1 MKNLS
6 QEMTALDETIAAL
19 NREKVA
25 LQEAHKQVLND
36 LQAQE
41 DKANMLVK
49 AKVRLE
55 QQIDNVR
62 GCVKPK
68 RLSFCRLSPNLDP
81 DSPRFNLYR
90 SKALWSWRRK
100 HGSSWNGPSASWKEI

>member
-6 QEMTALDETIAAL
+6 QEMSVLDETIAAL

-25 LQEAHKQVLND
+25 LQEAHQQVSND

-41 DKANMLVK
+41 DKVNMLVK
-49 AKVRLE
+49 AKLRLE

-62 GCVKPK
+62 EDARQPEARMSLSIFICHHYLHLRSNVKGQLFSGLQPG
-68 RLSFCRLSPNLDP
+68 F
-81 DSPRFNLYR
+81 
-90 SKALWSWRRK
+90 
-100 HGSSWNGPSASWKEI
+100 